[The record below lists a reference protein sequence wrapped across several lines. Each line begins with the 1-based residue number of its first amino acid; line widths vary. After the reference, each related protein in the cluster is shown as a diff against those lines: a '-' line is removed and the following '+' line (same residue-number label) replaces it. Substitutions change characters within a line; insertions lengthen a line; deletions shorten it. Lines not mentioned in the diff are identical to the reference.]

1 MGLGLSP
8 NQAKVYQTI
17 LKLGNVPVGLIA
29 KSSSVRR
36 EDVYKVLPTLEKM
49 GLVEKLLGKPAMIRA
64 TPVAGALAS
73 LILDE
78 KVKSDERIASMKTK
92 FQLLSKAKWA
102 QPLVMGNEESLY
114 ALIPEGKPVIAKLS
128 SLISSFKSEIFWI
141 ANLKEILHVTSLL
154 STEITKAFHGE
165 LKIRAI
171 IEDAP
176 LDEFQ
181 TKQVQHTLKL
191 NPGSVRFQRQ
201 SLNRFIVFDGK
212 EAMISTNKESESG
225 ETSAL
230 WTTDSNLIGV
240 LRGYFET
247 SWNESEEIKQI
258 KSN

>member
-1 MGLGLSP
+1 
-8 NQAKVYQTI
+8 
-17 LKLGNVPVGLIA
+17 
-29 KSSSVRR
+29 
-36 EDVYKVLPTLEKM
+36 
-49 GLVEKLLGKPAMIRA
+49 
-64 TPVAGALAS
+64 
-73 LILDE
+73 
-78 KVKSDERIASMKTK
+78 
-92 FQLLSKAKWA
+92 
-102 QPLVMGNEESLY
+102 MGNEESLY

-201 SLNRFIVFDGK
+201 SLNRFIVFDGR
-212 EAMISTNKESESG
+212 EAMISTTKESESG

-230 WTTDSNLIGV
+230 WTTDTNLIGV